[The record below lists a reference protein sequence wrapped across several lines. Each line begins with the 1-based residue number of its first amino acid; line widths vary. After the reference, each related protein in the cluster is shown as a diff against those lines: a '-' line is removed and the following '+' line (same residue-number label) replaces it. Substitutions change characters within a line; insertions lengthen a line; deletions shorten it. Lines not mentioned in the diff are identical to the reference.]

1 MIVSKTYLN
10 RCNTLVKDSPV
21 NLSLNPIMEL
31 NYGKMLTRGIIYFD
45 HTKIK
50 NMVEDKIYP
59 DTNKLH
65 HILKMTNAA
74 SITSNRINKPCL
86 TSEYNDK
93 KERALS
99 FDIILFKLPV
109 NWDDGRGFD
118 YVYDLDYINQK
129 SISVYGSNWYQYR
142 NYCKWQN
149 EGIYDIDYLFKQYD
163 LFTNKNGNLS
173 EIIIAS
179 QHFEY
184 GNENIEIDITDYF
197 NKLINEEEVNYG
209 IGIAF
214 APYFENL
221 SMPKSQYV
229 GFFTQHTNSFFEPY
243 VETRYDEYIKDDRT
257 NFYLDKDNKLYFYA
271 SVSGSNVNLDELP
284 TCTIEGCQKAVKQ
297 ASKGIYYI
305 DINLSSEDYEE
316 DVMLYDIWDNIK
328 YKGKQ
333 FKPVELNFVTKL
345 SEDYFSFGVPTNNT
359 NDNNKEIIP
368 TLYGIDENERIKRGD
383 IRKINVDCRIP
394 FTSDRKYSVDG
405 LSYRLYVKQGERQID
420 VIEWTTVEI
429 GYNEN
434 YFLINTNDLIPSRYF
449 IDIKIQQNNEII
461 NKTEMLQF
469 DIVND
474 ATKVYN

>member
-1 MIVSKTYLN
+1 
-10 RCNTLVKDSPV
+10 
-21 NLSLNPIMEL
+21 
-31 NYGKMLTRGIIYFD
+31 
-45 HTKIK
+45 
-50 NMVEDKIYP
+50 
-59 DTNKLH
+59 
-65 HILKMTNAA
+65 
-74 SITSNRINKPCL
+74 
-86 TSEYNDK
+86 
-93 KERALS
+93 
-99 FDIILFKLPV
+99 
-109 NWDDGRGFD
+109 
-118 YVYDLDYINQK
+118 
-129 SISVYGSNWYQYR
+129 
-142 NYCKWQN
+142 
-149 EGIYDIDYLFKQYD
+149 
-163 LFTNKNGNLS
+163 
-173 EIIIAS
+173 
-179 QHFEY
+179 
-184 GNENIEIDITDYF
+184 
-197 NKLINEEEVNYG
+197 
-209 IGIAF
+209 
-214 APYFENL
+214 
-221 SMPKSQYV
+221 MPKSQYV

-405 LSYRLYVKQGERQID
+405 LSYRLYVKQGERQIY
-420 VIEWTTVEI
+420 VIEWTPVEI